1 MSLSGIYMKYWIK
14 TLVLMLALTI
24 FSAASLAKKED
35 KYAVVKQKIES
46 VLRFEVLSLADAPID
61 GLVQVSTNR
70 GLFYTSEDGKFL
82 VSGKIFNV
90 DAGMRDET
98 EQSLSVLRKDGV
110 VQFNGSMIEFTA
122 PDEKYVVSVFTDITC
137 GYCRKLH
144 REIENYLA
152 NGITVRYLAFPRG
165 GLASKSYK
173 DMVSVWCAKDP
184 QDAMTQAKAGE
195 SVDTATCENMVAQ
208 QYAFGQQVGVTGTPN
223 IVLPN
228 GGLIPG
234 YQPAKDLLTTLE
246 QI

>member
-1 MSLSGIYMKYWIK
+1 MKYWINA
-14 TLVLMLALTI
+14 LVLALALNVV
-24 FSAASLAKKED
+24 SAVSIAEEVKD
-35 KYAVVKQKIES
+35 YAVVKNKIES
-46 VLRFEVLSLADAPID
+46 VLRFEVLSIADAPID

-70 GLFYTSEDGKFL
+70 GLFYISEDGKFL

-110 VQFNGSMIEFTA
+110 VEFNDSMIEFKA
-122 PDEKYVVSVFTDITC
+122 PDEKYVVSIFTDITC

-152 NGITVRYLAFPRG
+152 SGITVRYLAFPRG

-173 DMVSVWCAKDP
+173 DMVSVWCAKDQ
-184 QDAMTQAKAGE
+184 QDAMTQAKAGD
-195 SVDTATCENMVAQ
+195 SVDTATCENMVAK
-208 QYAFGQQVGVTGTPN
+208 QYEFGQQVGVTGTPN
-223 IVLPN
+223 IILPN

-234 YQPAKDLLTTLE
+234 YQPAQDLLTTLE

>member
-1 MSLSGIYMKYWIK
+1 MKYWIN
-14 TLVLMLALTI
+14 TLVLALALNVV
-24 FSAASLAKKED
+24 SAVSIAEEVKD
-35 KYAVVKQKIES
+35 YAVVKNKIES
-46 VLRFEVLSLADAPID
+46 VLRFEVLSIADAPID

-98 EQSLSVLRKDGV
+98 EQSLSVLRRDGV
-110 VQFNGSMIEFTA
+110 VAFNDSMIEFKA
-122 PDEKYVVSVFTDITC
+122 PDEKYVVSIFTDITC

-152 NGITVRYLAFPRG
+152 SGITVRYLAFPRG

-173 DMVSVWCAKDP
+173 DMVSVWCAKDQ
-184 QDAMTQAKAGE
+184 QDAMTQAKAGDT
-195 SVDTATCENMVAQ
+195 VDTATCENMVAK
-208 QYAFGQQVGVTGTPN
+208 QYEFGQQVGVTGTPN
-223 IVLPN
+223 IILPN

-234 YQPAKDLLTTLE
+234 YQPAQDLLTTLK